1 MRKLFCLLMFC
12 GLLICGQ
19 AEAYTIND
27 AIGDRIGDSTF
38 EVYGINVS
46 TSGSILR
53 FDIFTNYPS
62 TNYPVGLWNTLPG
75 DLALSVDGN
84 KSYEFGIALTAH
96 DNLTAGSLYNITSWK
111 YSNDYAVSGYTYNH
125 DQIVRIGAGSLVS
138 SGYVQW
144 TGAGTNPS
152 YDIVVEIPLAALGDI
167 VGGINIHYA
176 TATCANDYVE
186 GTAPVP
192 EPATMLLLGS
202 GLVGLVG
209 FRKKFKK

>member
-1 MRKLFCLLMFC
+1 MKKLFCLLMFFL
-12 GLLICGQ
+12 LLISGQ
-19 AEAYTIND
+19 AQAYTIND

-96 DNLTAGSLYNITSWK
+96 DNLIAGSLYNVATWD
-111 YSNDYAVSGYTYNH
+111 YSNKYAISGYTYNR
-125 DQIVRIGAGSLVS
+125 DQIVRIGAGSVVS

-144 TGAGTNPS
+144 TGAGGNPS
-152 YDIVVEIPLAALGDI
+152 YDIVVEIPLAALGEI
-167 VGGINIHYA
+167 IGGVNVHYA